1 MPLQKKRRQNRVVS
15 KRVANKK
22 TVKRHRNSYSIEQK
36 RQVVAYA
43 KENGIIKAS
52 KYFELDKSMVSH
64 WVNSNEKWANETNQN
79 SKHVG
84 SGQKSFYPE
93 AEKELYD
100 WIIEQRKQGLGVTYA
115 IA

>member
-36 RQVVAYA
+36 KQVVAYA

-52 KYFELDKSMVSH
+52 KYFELDK
-64 WVNSNEKWANETNQN
+64 K
-79 SKHVG
+79 
-84 SGQKSFYPE
+84 

-100 WIIEQRKQGLGVTYA
+100 WIIEQKKQGLGVTYA

>member
-1 MPLQKKRRQNRVVS
+1 MPLQKKRRQNMVIS

-22 TVKRHRNSYSIEQK
+22 TIKRHCNSYSIEQK

-52 KYFELDKSMVSH
+52 KSFEFDKSMVSR
-64 WVNSNEKWANETNQN
+64 WVNLNEKWVNETNQN
-79 SKHVG
+79 CKRVG
-84 SGQKSFYPE
+84 SGRKSFYPE

-100 WIIEQRKQGLGVTYA
+100 WIINKESRD
-115 IA
+115 